1 VEALFFDPNREIICV
16 TLMKFNAKTKSFHV
30 TVQGNFPT
38 AHDFAEPNTYTTT
51 RQQVVG
57 NQSSSEESWE
67 SSAESSP
74 QSSNDQRSIYR
85 SPRHQVN
92 DHPPERSIER
102 VVTTEP
108 RAIRR
113 VSRHHETT
121 NDLTS
126 ESSPSSCKRSAATI
140 LASHEAAAG
149 FTSNE
154 LPQRRACALNRR
166 YASVVSETT
175 VDWEGDG
182 RIGEELESL
191 GGSGAHE
198 VMTRLR
204 SLDWR

>member
-1 VEALFFDPNREIICV
+1 
-16 TLMKFNAKTKSFHV
+16 MKSSAKAKSFHAAV
-30 TVQGNFPT
+30 RGNFPVPSRILMRRPGDERWPRGEKT
-38 AHDFAEPNTYTTT
+38 EP
-51 RQQVVG
+51 
-57 NQSSSEESWE
+57 SEESWE